1 MPKGGGIDANER
13 FSEVELMRMR
23 SFIEAIANEGMEL
36 MPKGGG
42 IDANERFS
50 EVESMRMRSLVR
62 WN

>member
-23 SFIEAIANEGMEL
+23 SFIEAIANEGVEL
-36 MPKGGG
+36 MPQGGG
-42 IDANERFS
+42 IDAYEGL
-50 EVESMRMRSLVR
+50 MR